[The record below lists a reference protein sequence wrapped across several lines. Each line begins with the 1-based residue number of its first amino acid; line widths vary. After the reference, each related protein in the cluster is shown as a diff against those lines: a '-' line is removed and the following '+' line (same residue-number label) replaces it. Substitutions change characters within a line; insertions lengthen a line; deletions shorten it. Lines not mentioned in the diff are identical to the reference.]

1 MKKLF
6 TILFFLLSLSS
17 CRMYDRFF
25 NGDVVARVGKDVLYV
40 SDIKDLNIHGFSPE
54 DSAEIVRKYIYSWAK
69 NRLLVDMAESHLSKE
84 DRDVSAQLEEYR
96 QKLLV
101 YRYEQKYVQQRLD
114 TTVTENEYLDYY
126 ESNPKSFYAQD
137 PIFQGLYIKISNSSP
152 NDKLIKSLY
161 RTRNMDERDRLAEL
175 CYVSAEKYSFFYDE
189 WMSINTLAQ
198 KIGLN
203 VGEIKSAFDTRS
215 YFEKSYRGYTYLVYA
230 ENYIPQGD
238 MLPYE
243 YCKPSIRNFIL
254 GKRKQ
259 ELITSL
265 ERNLLND
272 AVSSDKLII
281 YTE

>member
-25 NGDVVARVGKDVLYV
+25 HGDVVARVGNDVLYI
-40 SDIKDLNIHGFSPE
+40 SDIKDLNIQGFSPE
-54 DSAEIVRKYIYSWAK
+54 DSSEIVKRYIHSWAK
-69 NRLLVDMAESHLSKE
+69 SRLLVDMAESHLSKE

-96 QKLLV
+96 QQLLV
-101 YRYEQKYVQQRLD
+101 YRYQQKYVQQRLD
-114 TTVTENEYLDYY
+114 TVITEDESLEYY
-126 ESNPKSFYAQD
+126 ESNPKSFYAQT
-137 PIFQGLYIKISNSSP
+137 PVFRGLYIKISNNSP
-152 NDKLIKSLY
+152 NEKLIKSLY
-161 RTRNMDERDRLAEL
+161 RTKDEDERDRLSEL

-189 WMSINTLAQ
+189 WTPINVIAQ
-198 KIGLN
+198 KVGVD
-203 VGEIKSAFDTRS
+203 VGELKSAFDSRS
-215 YFEKSYRGYTYLVYA
+215 YMEKSRMGYTYLIYA
-230 ENYIPQGD
+230 DSYIHQGD
-238 MLPYE
+238 PLPYE
-243 YCKPSIRNFIL
+243 YCRKSVRDFIL
-254 GKRKQ
+254 SKRKQ